1 MGIQG
6 VLDMISLVWLEAMG
20 VQHGWGKGI
29 QERNSPASLPWVP
42 PGNSAEIGNWCGK
55 KNLRRLFAL
64 PQYKELNN
72 LRKYLPIR
80 AKILVE

>member
-42 PGNSAEIGNWCGK
+42 LVIQQRLGIGEVK

>member
-1 MGIQG
+1 LPNLISSFTLSLKFPLSLPACLVGGSYNQGMGIQG

-42 PGNSAEIGNWCGK
+42 PGNSAEIGNW
-55 KNLRRLFAL
+55 
-64 PQYKELNN
+64 
-72 LRKYLPIR
+72 
-80 AKILVE
+80 